1 MYWSLEFQQMKSHSV
16 EMLLCAVI
24 IIIIIIIIIINKIT
38 DTNMSHHI
46 TQTLAHSFAHLL
58 I

>member
-24 IIIIIIIIIINKIT
+24 IIIIIINKIT
-38 DTNMSHHI
+38 DTNMSHHV